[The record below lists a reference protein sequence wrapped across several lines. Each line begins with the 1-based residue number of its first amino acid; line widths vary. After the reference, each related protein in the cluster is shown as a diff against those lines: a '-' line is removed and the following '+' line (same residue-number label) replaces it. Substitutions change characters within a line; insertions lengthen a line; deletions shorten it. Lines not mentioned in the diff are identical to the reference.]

1 VDALFLLGQTL
12 LQSLVLCAVF
22 IALYDIA
29 KSTSHLDG
37 LVTLSAAV
45 VLLGVLG
52 YLAFWL
58 AYASYAVF
66 GVVKI
71 AVLALLLVRLAF
83 VIYGRRLMS
92 HLSWLGEPLL
102 YVFLFFLIVLT
113 LGFSNGGTDLPHQ
126 TAARRFGYELP
137 VDNLISMIVADALK
151 LGRIASPLYSDWL
164 SSDRPPLQTGLYLLL
179 TIRTGELGYQIVA
192 SWLQATFLFGVWGL
206 GVAAA
211 LPTAARRLVLLACC
225 LLPPAIL
232 NTFYVWPK
240 LLAVGYLLLAF
251 ALVFRRR
258 SSDEPSGVTGAI
270 IGGLAALAL
279 LSHGSAAFALIGFA
293 VTVLVFWAWP
303 PLKTMLYG
311 AATVLLLYVPWIF
324 YQQVID
330 PPGNRL
336 LKWHLAGAVD
346 IDSRGFLTTLRE
358 GYGALSWHDYLA
370 GKLEN
375 VKVMIG
381 TWPAN
386 LMEIARLIVGRDA
399 DVAPAIRIADF
410 FQFLPSLHVFALAL
424 IVALALLAFMRADER
439 PQRDFALRMI
449 VALAATC
456 VGFVI
461 LIFIPGQTINHVG
474 TYATQVMATAFA
486 VTVLALRAPVLALS
500 FIAVQAVTVSAAY
513 AFALPHDPKFWPVLA
528 VCVAATVAL
537 FVYSLSPIVTRGAGA
552 ATAARR

>member
-29 KSTSHLDG
+29 KSTFRLDG
-37 LVTLSAAV
+37 LLAFCAAV
-45 VLLGVLG
+45 LLLGVLG

-58 AYASYAVF
+58 AYASYPVF
-66 GVVKI
+66 GIVKI
-71 AVLALLLVRLAF
+71 AVLALLLVRFAF
-83 VIYGRRLMS
+83 AVHRRRVAAYFP
-92 HLSWLGEPLL
+92 WLREPLL

-113 LGFSNGGTDLPHQ
+113 LGFSNGGIDLPHQ

-137 VDNLISMIVADALK
+137 VDNLISMILADALR
-151 LGRIASPLYSDWL
+151 LGRLASPLYSDWL

-225 LLPPAIL
+225 LLPPAVL

-251 ALVFRRR
+251 ALVFRPRPP
-258 SSDEPSGVTGAI
+258 DEPRGATGVM
-270 IGGLAALAL
+270 IGGLGALAV
-279 LSHGSAAFALIGFA
+279 LSHGSSAFALIGFA

-311 AATVLLLYVPWIF
+311 AATLLLLYVPWIF

-346 IDSRGFLTTLRE
+346 IDPRGFLTTLRE
-358 GYGALSWHDYLA
+358 GYGALSWHDYVA

-375 VKVMIG
+375 VTVMIG

-386 LMEIARLIVGRDA
+386 LMEIARLIIGRDA
-399 DVAPAIRIADF
+399 DIAPAVRIADF
-410 FQFLPSLHVFALAL
+410 FQFLPSLHLFSLAL
-424 IVALALLAFMRADER
+424 IVALALLAFMPADAR

-449 VALAATC
+449 VALIATC
-456 VGFVI
+456 IGFII

-474 TYATQVMATAFA
+474 TYASQVLATVFA
-486 VTVLALRAPVLALS
+486 VMVLALRVPALALA
-500 FIAVQAVTVSAAY
+500 FIALQAVTVSVVY
-513 AFALPHDPKFWPVLA
+513 AFMLPHDPAFWPLQVVCIAAAAGLLA
-528 VCVAATVAL
+528 
-537 FVYSLSPIVTRGAGA
+537 YSLAPTWAQRRRGSPRGG
-552 ATAARR
+552 